1 MENRILEK
9 GRLLYE
15 CCVKSSRPGY
25 AQSCFF
31 DKNIDYDIDDRN
43 LCTIT
48 NQDMNEAYMI
58 VTYTL
63 FVL

>member
-1 MENRILEK
+1 MLQHF
-9 GRLLYE
+9 
-15 CCVKSSRPGY
+15 KSSRPGY